1 MKKLIPVYIIFAL
14 LLSCKKEKTSW
25 NSNHLIPL
33 VNDTLA
39 LVNIF
44 KDNSFT
50 SNVAGDATLAIDRE
64 LISLDPLELIAIPD
78 TSVVQK
84 YAIALNSLSLPPG
97 FEFVNEAK
105 EHVIAI
111 DDVELK
117 RIRVKT
123 GLVIFRVENPVA
135 TPTTFTV
142 QLPGVTYNGVTV
154 SKVIQAPAKTSSGPG
169 IVESQIDL
177 SGYYM
182 DLTGATGGSFNR
194 IRSVMSVKTD
204 PAGPSVTITKYD
216 STVFRAKLINL
227 KPDYAR
233 GYFGMQTFS
242 DTTIVNV
249 EGLSNVVGGTLA
261 LSQADIG
268 FTITNGFKLPFTM
281 RLINLS
287 NTNNLASTVNLS
299 GTNVNTDIDVNEASG
314 SWSTL
319 VASVLNVNF
328 NQTNSNLVPFLN
340 NLGSNLKVGYKL
352 KINPWGNI
360 SGGWNEIFPTSL
372 FKVRLNTNIPLTFDI
387 NNLKLRDTFAINL
400 KENTDKSYISAGKFV
415 LKSKN
420 GFPLSLNIVLR
431 ALNKNGVDH
440 ISIQPTQIIQSGL
453 TGVLNT
459 SLGISIANGTSE
471 YIMPESLLLHLD
483 DYSKIEVTATVS
495 SGSVVTTTLNINS
508 FIGIQLF
515 ADFTLKTKI

>member
-1 MKKLIPVYIIFAL
+1 MKKVIPLFIVFAL

-25 NSNHLIPL
+25 NSSHLIPL

-50 SNVAGDATLAIDRE
+50 SNVAGDATLSIDKE
-64 LISLDPLELIAIPD
+64 IVSLNPLELIKIPD

-84 YAIALNSLSLPPG
+84 FAISVNSLSVPPG
-97 FEFVNEAK
+97 FEFVNQAK
-105 EHVIAI
+105 EHII
-111 DDVELK
+111 SINGIELK

-123 GLVIFRVENPVA
+123 GLVVFRVENPVP

-142 QLPGVTYNGVTV
+142 QLPGVTYNGITV
-154 SKVIQAPAKTSSGPG
+154 SKIIQAPAKTASGPG

-182 DLTGATGGSFNR
+182 DLTGSTGGSFNR
-194 IRSVMSVKTD
+194 IQSVMTVKTD
-204 PAGPSVTITKYD
+204 PSGPSVTVTKFD
-216 STVFRAKLINL
+216 STVFKAKLINL

-242 DTTIVNV
+242 DTTLVNV
-249 EGLSNVVGGTLA
+249 AGLTNVVGGTLA

-268 FTITNGFKLPFTM
+268 FSISNGFKLPLSM

-287 NTNNLASTVNLS
+287 NTNNLATTVDLA
-299 GTNVNTDIDVNEASG
+299 GTSVNTDIDVNEASG

-319 VASVLNVNF
+319 VSSVLNINF
-328 NQTNSNLVPFLN
+328 NQTNSNLVPFLD
-340 NLGSNLKVGYKL
+340 NLGANIKVGYKL
-352 KINPWGNI
+352 RTNPWGNI
-360 SGGWNEIFPTSL
+360 SGGWNEIFPTSI

-387 NNLKLRDTFAINL
+387 NNIKLRDTFAINL
-400 KENTDKSYISAGKFV
+400 KGNTDKTYISEGKFI

-420 GFPLSLNIVLR
+420 GFPLNLNLVLK
-431 ALNKNGVDH
+431 ALNKNGTDH
-440 ISIQPTQIIQSGL
+440 IAIQPTQIIQSGL
-453 TGVLNT
+453 TGTLNT
-459 SLGISIANGTSE
+459 SLGISIANSTSE
-471 YIMPESLLLHLD
+471 YVIPEDLLLHLE
-483 DYSKIEVTATVS
+483 DYPKLEITATVS
-495 SGSVVTTTLNINS
+495 SGSVITTTININS

>member
-84 YAIALNSLSLPPG
+84 YAIALNSLSVPPG

-299 GTNVNTDIDVNEASG
+299 GTIIVHPISG
-314 SWSTL
+314 KLYFLFSCFVLHEQKQIRKTI
-319 VASVLNVNF
+319 ATFNFISVLF
-328 NQTNSNLVPFLN
+328 
-340 NLGSNLKVGYKL
+340 
-352 KINPWGNI
+352 
-360 SGGWNEIFPTSL
+360 TS
-372 FKVRLNTNIPLTFDI
+372 
-387 NNLKLRDTFAINL
+387 
-400 KENTDKSYISAGKFV
+400 
-415 LKSKN
+415 
-420 GFPLSLNIVLR
+420 
-431 ALNKNGVDH
+431 
-440 ISIQPTQIIQSGL
+440 
-453 TGVLNT
+453 
-459 SLGISIANGTSE
+459 
-471 YIMPESLLLHLD
+471 
-483 DYSKIEVTATVS
+483 
-495 SGSVVTTTLNINS
+495 
-508 FIGIQLF
+508 
-515 ADFTLKTKI
+515 